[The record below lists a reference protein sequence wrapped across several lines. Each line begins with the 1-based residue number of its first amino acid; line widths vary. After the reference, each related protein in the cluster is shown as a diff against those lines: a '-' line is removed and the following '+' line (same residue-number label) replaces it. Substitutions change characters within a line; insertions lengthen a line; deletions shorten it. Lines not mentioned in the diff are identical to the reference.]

1 MKNSKNKFLEF
12 LKNHS
17 LVKWIFFLSAFIG
30 AGISLVSI
38 PISIYRYIGDRV
50 SFNKVEY
57 EKIESLKTGV
67 SLKYIE
73 SIFGEPT
80 FERKCQKL
88 DSLNYD
94 IYFNTECLLPE
105 VANYRHTFETENYYL
120 QIVTDDNEAVL
131 AYTIYIK
138 NKFFNPK
145 IKLFLGRFVG
155 DFELKL
161 GVTRFSKV
169 KDIEGDGFIRIF
181 EEPLLGNNFGGF
193 IQLIYSEDYAV
204 NQFIVLEASSWASW
218 SDLYNGITCSYGL
231 LNKFDE
237 KYDQL
242 NEREF
247 DLNLN
252 LFKKN
257 CPIQSI
263 TIADPYLIGESF
275 LKLNQLQKEEFLREQ
290 MQFFSIQ

>member
-88 DSLNYD
+88 DSLN
-94 IYFNTECLLPE
+94 I
-105 VANYRHTFETENYYL
+105 
-120 QIVTDDNEAVL
+120 
-131 AYTIYIK
+131 
-138 NKFFNPK
+138 
-145 IKLFLGRFVG
+145 G
-155 DFELKL
+155 
-161 GVTRFSKV
+161 
-169 KDIEGDGFIRIF
+169 
-181 EEPLLGNNFGGF
+181 
-193 IQLIYSEDYAV
+193 
-204 NQFIVLEASSWASW
+204 
-218 SDLYNGITCSYGL
+218 
-231 LNKFDE
+231 
-237 KYDQL
+237 
-242 NEREF
+242 
-247 DLNLN
+247 
-252 LFKKN
+252 
-257 CPIQSI
+257 CPRS
-263 TIADPYLIGESF
+263 
-275 LKLNQLQKEEFLREQ
+275 
-290 MQFFSIQ
+290 